1 VSGAPRVARNLSIV
15 TLAQVI
21 VLAAT
26 FAFTVAQAR
35 YLGPARFG
43 ELSLALSF
51 SVMLGSLTDFGLG
64 TRLARTVAQQPHR
77 VGPAL
82 GSTLVVSV
90 GLWAVAMPI
99 ALATTVVLGYGPIL
113 RACVLILVVGLLFA
127 AAGNVL
133 SAYYQGREEFRI
145 RSIAP
150 ILKHLAIAG
159 IGITVLA
166 AGGGPVEVAAVVV
179 FGGFLNLAIFAVA
192 LHRQRLGVPHLN
204 VDSSSIRETFLG
216 AAPIGM
222 FWIFGTTY
230 FNIDM
235 LLLRQLSEPE
245 NVGWYAGAYRLFSV
259 GGIIATLVSGVVLY
273 PVFARL
279 SLGAGEELR
288 AAMARACRFLLL
300 AGVFVVLVLLVL
312 AEQIVTTV
320 YSTGRF
326 AATAEALRLLA
337 PAVATQYVGSVFQ
350 FSLLA
355 MGHEKR
361 LLVMAAVLAV
371 ANPVVNLVAIP
382 LWQQNGAALV
392 TTATEIVVLAWLLLA
407 TPRWLRS
414 AASPRALVRTAI
426 AALPAAAALLV
437 LRDQHVLVAIFV
449 AGVAYVASALAIH
462 VLPEE
467 DLQLLRAVVNSRW
480 RPEAATP
487 LVRRTAEDQR
497 RI

>member
-1 VSGAPRVARNLSIV
+1 MSGAQRVARNLSMV
-15 TLAQVI
+15 AVAQVI
-21 VLAAT
+21 VLAST
-26 FAFTVAQAR
+26 FAFTIAQAR

-51 SVMLGSLTDFGLG
+51 SVVLGSLTDFGLG
-64 TRLARTVAQQPHR
+64 MQLARTVAKQPHR
-77 VGPAL
+77 VGAAL

-99 ALATTVVLGYGPIL
+99 AFAATAVLGYGPDL
-113 RACVLILVVGLLFA
+113 RATVLILTAGLLFA
-127 AAGNVL
+127 AAGSVL
-133 SAYYQGREEFRI
+133 SAYYQGREEFRV

-150 ILKHLAIAG
+150 VLRQLAIAG
-159 IGITVLA
+159 IGIAVLA
-166 AGGGPVEVAAVVV
+166 AGGGPVEVAMVIV
-179 FGGFLNLAIFAVA
+179 FGGFLNLAILAVS
-192 LHRQRLGVPHLN
+192 LHRQRQSVPHLN
-204 VDSSSIRETFLG
+204 VDRSSIRLIFLG

-222 FWIFGTTY
+222 FWILGATY

-235 LLLRQLSEPE
+235 LLLQQLSEPE

-259 GGIIATLVSGVVLY
+259 GGIIAGLVSGVVLY

-279 SLGAGEELR
+279 SIGAGEELR

-300 AGVFVVLVLLVL
+300 AGVFVALVFLLL
-312 AEQIVTTV
+312 ADQIVTTV

-326 AATAEALRLLA
+326 AATAEALRLLS

-355 MGHEKR
+355 MGHERR

-371 ANPVVNLVAIP
+371 ANPLVNLVAIP

-392 TTATEIVVLAWLLLA
+392 TTATEIIVLAWLLLA

-414 AASPRALVRTAI
+414 AASPRTLVRTAI

-437 LRDQHVLVAIFV
+437 LRDQHILVAIAV
-449 AGVAYVASALAIH
+449 AGVAYVATALAVH

-467 DLQLLRAVVNSRW
+467 DLQLLRAVVNSRSQ
-480 RPEAATP
+480 PEAATP
-487 LVRRTAEDQR
+487 LARRTAEDQG